1 MSASETG
8 GGDPVQVLDP
18 DGQVRD
24 GATVPDL
31 ADEELLRMYRELY
44 FARRFDRRAVNLNRR
59 GEMGSFPPLYGH
71 EAAQIASAMALSPD
85 DWIVPSYRDHG
96 ALITHGFPAAG
107 ILRYYMGQE
116 AGNVPPPDS
125 NIFPINGS
133 VASQIPHATG
143 LAWASKLR
151 QGSPPGVLCYF
162 GDGATSEGD
171 FHEGLNF
178 AGVFDTPTVFFC
190 QNNQWAIS
198 MPRERQTA
206 AATLAQKARAYGF
219 DGLQVDGMDPLAVY
233 KVTRA
238 ALEQAK
244 NPADDQCRPSLIEAV
259 LYRFGAHSTADD
271 PQQYRDGVPKEWQR
285 KDPVPRFEAFL
296 RGTGRLDEESLS
308 TIQDEVEG
316 RLEDVIETALTA
328 DRPDPLTMFEAP
340 FEQPPEQVRRQAERH
355 REFIDKYGVET
366 FSGGD

>member
-1 MSASETG
+1 MSAADQD

-18 DGQVRD
+18 DGQVL
-24 GATVPDL
+24 AAASVPDL
-31 ADEELLRMYRELY
+31 SDDQLLRMYRQLY

-71 EAAQIASAMALSPD
+71 EAAQIGSAMALSAD

-107 ILRYYMGQE
+107 ILRFYMGQE
-116 AGNVPPPDS
+116 AGNVATTDT
-125 NIFPINGS
+125 NILPINGS

-143 LAWASKLR
+143 LAWASTLR
-151 QGSPPGVLCYF
+151 QESPPGVLCYF

-198 MPRERQTA
+198 VPRERQTA
-206 AATLAQKARAYGF
+206 ADTLAQKAVAYGF
-219 DGLQVDGMDPLAVY
+219 EGVRVDGMDPLAVY
-233 KVTRA
+233 QVTRSA
-238 ALEQAK
+238 IEQAK
-244 NPADDQCRPSLIEAV
+244 NPSGDEPRPSLIEAE

-271 PQQYRDGVPKEWQR
+271 PQQYRDGVPEQWQR

-296 RGTGRLDEESLS
+296 RRTGRLDEESLS
-308 TIQDEVEG
+308 TIQSEVES
-316 RLEDVIETALTA
+316 RLDDVIETALAA
-328 DRPDPLTMFEAP
+328 DRPDPRAMFEAP
-340 FEQPPEQVRRQAERH
+340 FEHPTGPVRRQAKQH
-355 REFIDKYGVET
+355 LEFIEKHGREA
-366 FSGGD
+366 FSDEE